1 MFLALIFHVNISH
14 YFIKSM
20 KTKIKLI
27 LRAIPYCIFVYIFLT
42 ASFSTAE
49 VENRYDLN
57 YPSKTN
63 INNLAHNNIEKK
75 VLPPGKIR
83 IFMDKDHIKSIVI
96 NKQDCTIMRGETNT
110 YGFGFKVGGLHFG
123 MGPEIFYR
131 HSTGINWTWG
141 TQLMVAEYQELCTRF
156 NTGRLSQEEY
166 SEEVYEIIHRS
177 RKHMKDLEQRLK
189 NKKDSFF
196 KELDKLTFSS
206 SLPDKKK

>member
-1 MFLALIFHVNISH
+1 MKLTLRLIP
-14 YFIKSM
+14 YFIF
-20 KTKIKLI
+20 
-27 LRAIPYCIFVYIFLT
+27 AYIFLT
-42 ASFSTAE
+42 VSFSIAE
-49 VENRYDLN
+49 VENRSNLN

-63 INNLAHNNIEKK
+63 IKNLSHTNKENK
-75 VLPPGKIR
+75 VLPDGKIR
-83 IFMDKDHIKSIVI
+83 VFVDKDHIKSIVV

-177 RKHMKDLEQRLK
+177 RKHMKDLEQKLK

-196 KELDKLTFSS
+196 KELDMLTLSS
-206 SLPDKKK
+206 SLTDKKK